1 MRTVRELFM
10 RRSLTKVVGITV
22 LAMTGMFVA
31 PATSSASP
39 SSTRPNPTV
48 DSMAYAPNPIA
59 IPKNLKLLSREPGAP
74 EPGKDLAFESA
85 DSRRCMD
92 ADIHTIG
99 DGQIAQLWDCNNSQQ
114 QVWRATYYNDTDIQI
129 SSGLGSNRCLDADLN
144 AINTNGARVQLWKC
158 NGSLQQ
164 RWRVYVVSTDDRA
177 IVLQNLAANRFAV
190 LDADL
195 HTMDRNGTK
204 LQLWDHNGDLQ
215 QIFYSNRYK

>member
-1 MRTVRELFM
+1 MT
-10 RRSLTKVVGITV
+10 
-22 LAMTGMFVA
+22 AMLMA
-31 PATSSASP
+31 PATGSASP
-39 SSTRPNPTV
+39 APAKPTPVV
-48 DSMAYAPNPIA
+48 DSKAHDPRPVAVPSG
-59 IPKNLKLLSREPGAP
+59 LKLLARAPGSP
-74 EPGKDLAFESA
+74 ESGRDIAFESA

-92 ADIHTIG
+92 ADLNTIG

-144 AINTNGARVQLWKC
+144 WINTNGARVQLWKC

-164 RWRVYVVSTDDRA
+164 RWRVYVVSPDDRA
-177 IVLQNLAANRFAV
+177 IILQNLAADRFAV

-204 LQLWDHNGDLQ
+204 LQLWDYNGDVQ
-215 QIFYSNRYK
+215 QVFYSNRY